1 MRILKAPG
9 HTPGHRIL
17 SVHLPNSAPL
27 LVTGDLYHTHENY
40 EKGLVPGENTSRAE
54 TLASFNRFAGIA
66 KNLHA
71 RVIIQHSP
79 EDFAAM
85 PAFPGYLG

>member
-1 MRILKAPG
+1 MK
-9 HTPGHRIL
+9 T
-17 SVHLPNSAPL
+17 
-27 LVTGDLYHTHENY
+27 T
-40 EKGLVPGENTSRAE
+40 

-79 EDFAAM
+79 EDLQRCPPSPGTSVEVSAYRRHRDRNVTTTAVCKM
-85 PAFPGYLG
+85 LGQHTFPTSR